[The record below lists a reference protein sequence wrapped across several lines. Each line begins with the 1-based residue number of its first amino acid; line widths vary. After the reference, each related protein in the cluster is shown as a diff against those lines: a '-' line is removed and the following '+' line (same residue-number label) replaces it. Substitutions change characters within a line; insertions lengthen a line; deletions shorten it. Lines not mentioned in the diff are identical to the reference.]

1 MDANRF
7 AALSRQVGA
16 ASSRRA
22 ALGVLAAGLTG
33 ALLIRQGAEEAE
45 AGIPIA
51 NCKVP
56 GKQCKKNQSCCTGR
70 CRKGRCRCAGK
81 GRPCWDPL
89 EGGFCCSNRCQN
101 GKCQ

>member
-7 AALSRQVGA
+7 AALSRKVGA
-16 ASSRRA
+16 APTRRA

-33 ALLIRQGAEEAE
+33 VVLVGTGVDEAQ
-45 AGIPIA
+45 AGIPIV

-56 GKQCKKNQSCCTGR
+56 GKQCRKNQNCCSER
-70 CRKGRCRCAGK
+70 CRKGRCTCARK

-89 EGGFCCSNRCQN
+89 EGSLCCSGRCQN